1 MGLEDSVARAGET
14 TVVATGVISVVFFA
28 LRKMLRSASSDA
40 LSMKQDTVQKNT
52 LESLHHEIGRLETLV
67 RGLQG
72 EVNDL
77 KRQQVR
83 FRNKLITAQIALI
96 DVEFSLTNCTCD
108 NVVAIRTKLA
118 EVRRTLLEGEQD
130 ELGHTKSKES

>member
-1 MGLEDSVARAGET
+1 MIEEVVSKTSET
-14 TVVATGVISVVFFA
+14 TIVATGVLSVVFFA
-28 LRKMLRSASSDA
+28 LRKMLRSVSTDS
-40 LSMKQDTVQKNT
+40 LNIKQESVQKDT
-52 LESLHHEIGRLETLV
+52 LTSLHNEIGRLEGLV
-67 RGLQG
+67 KGLQA

-77 KRQQVR
+77 KRQQIR

-130 ELGHTKSKES
+130 DLGAKESEKS